1 MNYTGLFK
9 EWIKNQNW
17 MIALFFVIGVGI
29 FVGYR
34 FDYCY
39 GINDDRLMKDI
50 LAGVYTGMPES
61 RNIYMQ
67 WLLSAFISLF
77 YRGAGDLPWY
87 GLFLCA
93 CHFGCFFLILKRSL
107 IFAENLSGKLIIA
120 FTEALLFTGLFL
132 NHLVYAMYTVTSALL
147 GSTAVFLFYTTDI
160 TLSAKAFI
168 RKNILAVLLVSVAFL
183 TRWNMLCLVFPMI
196 CVAGIAKWG
205 CEQKV
210 FTKGNVTK
218 YFTVIGLIF
227 AGILIGQLTH
237 MMAYGSEEW
246 RAYIKFNDNRSE
258 LYDFQGI
265 PSYEENQDFYESIR
279 LSEKEEILLDNYN
292 LGLSDKIDE
301 TMIEQIAEYSI
312 AKNSSENSFVGKL
325 YEKFKYYIHRLTYSF
340 DDTDSDYSWHYAVI
354 FGYFAL
360 LLLGILGKWKTE
372 KVTLRGDRNRLVKNG
387 VEVIWKLVLLFMVRT
402 LLWIYILM
410 RGRMPERITHSL
422 YMCELC
428 ILAAMIFVE
437 WKQIS
442 CKKIGK
448 FLGGF
453 VTLGFAVLALII
465 LPSSIKQV
473 ETKQIDKEAISA
485 SFKDLYAYFSSDENA
500 DNFYLINVSTWV
512 GYSEK
517 MFEDVDNSLDNYDIM
532 GGWICKSPLQKK
544 KLEGFGISNMER
556 DLKDKE
562 NVYFV
567 CNSTG
572 DVHWLEDY
580 YEEHGT
586 PVEIVPVITICDK
599 FEVYEVTEK
608 RPQFTINEEAK

>member
-9 EWIKNQNW
+9 GWIKKNQNW

-39 GINDDRLMKDI
+39 GTNDDRLMKDI

-61 RNIYMQ
+61 RNIFMQ

-132 NHLVYAMYTVTSALL
+132 NHLVYAMFTVTSALL
-147 GSTAVFLFYTTDI
+147 GSTAAFLFYTTDI
-160 TLSAKAFI
+160 TLPAKVFI
-168 RKNILAVLLVSVAFL
+168 RKNIPAVLLVSVAFL
-183 TRWNMLCLVFPMI
+183 IRWNMLCLVFPMI

-205 CEQKV
+205 CEQKI
-210 FTKGNVTK
+210 FTKENVTK

-237 MMAYGSEEW
+237 MLAYGSEEW

-265 PSYEENQDFYESIR
+265 PSYEENREFYDSIG

-292 LGLSDKIDE
+292 LGLSEKIDE

-312 AKNSSENSFVGKL
+312 AQNSSENSSAGKFW
-325 YEKFKYYIHRLTYSF
+325 EKLKYYIHRLTNNF

-354 FGYFAL
+354 LGYFAL
-360 LLLGILGKWKTE
+360 LLLGILGKW
-372 KVTLRGDRNRLVKNG
+372 RG
-387 VEVIWKLVLLFMVRT
+387 VIWKLLLLFVVRT
-402 LLWIYILM
+402 LLWMYILM
-410 RGRMPERITHSL
+410 GGRMPERITHSL
-422 YMCELC
+422 YLCELC
-428 ILAAMIFVE
+428 ILAAMILVE
-437 WKQIS
+437 WKQVS

-465 LPSSIKQV
+465 LPPSIKQV
-473 ETKQIDKEAISA
+473 ETKQIDKEATNA
-485 SFKDLYAYFSSDENA
+485 SFKELYAYFSSDENA

-544 KLEGFGISNMER
+544 KLEGFGISNMECG
-556 DLKDKE
+556 LKDKE

-567 CNSTG
+567 CNSGG

-586 PVEIVPVITICDK
+586 PVEIVSVITICDQ
-599 FEVYEVTEK
+599 FEVYAVTEK
-608 RPQFTINEEAK
+608 RPQLIINEEEL